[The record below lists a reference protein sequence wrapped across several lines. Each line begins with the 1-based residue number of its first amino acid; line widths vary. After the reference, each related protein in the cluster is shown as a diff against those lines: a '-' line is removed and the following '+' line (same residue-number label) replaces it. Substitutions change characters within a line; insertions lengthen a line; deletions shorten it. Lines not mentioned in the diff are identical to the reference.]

1 MSDFRITPRH
11 VENSRGWERLGT
23 NSSLDFGYGSGF
35 MSERCPTPNKV
46 YKNMADSKEQFT
58 MSLIFSDPL
67 DPDHPKGL
75 IKSSFN
81 SGR

>member
-23 NSSLDFGYGSGF
+23 NSSLDWIEFYS
-35 MSERCPTPNKV
+35 
-46 YKNMADSKEQFT
+46 ADSKEHFT
-58 MSLIFSDPL
+58 MALIFSDPL
-67 DPDHPKGL
+67 DPDLPKGL